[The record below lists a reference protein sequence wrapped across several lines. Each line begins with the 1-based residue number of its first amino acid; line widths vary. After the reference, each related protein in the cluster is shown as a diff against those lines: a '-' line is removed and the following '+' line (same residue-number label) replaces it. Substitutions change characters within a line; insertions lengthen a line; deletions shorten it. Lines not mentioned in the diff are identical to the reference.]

1 MSKGE
6 RDDRAGAHRSVESA
20 LAARLASVADP
31 LALLVGLFAHS
42 PVAFQIYAADG
53 RSLLVNDAF
62 RRLFGSEPPPEYNV
76 FADDILARQG
86 LGGFVRRAFA
96 GETVR
101 IPPLYYDP
109 RELAQVAVKEGR
121 RAAIEVTLFPLLD
134 ARHAISHVAFCARD
148 VSSESMLKAA
158 SESLRLSEA
167 RYRTQFEAAPEAI
180 VTLDFDRQRFVE
192 VNRNAELLFGYSREE
207 LGAMGPI
214 DISPPL
220 QPDGRTSREAGGLY
234 VQAALSGER
243 PVFEW
248 LHQNRAGHEFLC
260 EVRLVRLPDL
270 EANLCRGSVIDISE
284 RKRLERALSQAEDRL
299 RQSQKME
306 AIGRLAG
313 GIAHDFNNLLSVILG
328 YSSMLIEDLKPMDP
342 IRGDLEAIKSA
353 GEKASDLTRQLLAF
367 SRRQVLAPRVVN
379 LNELVL
385 ESERMLRRLLGEDI
399 ELVTRCH
406 RGTCPVRVDPSQVNQ
421 IVMNLAVNARDAM
434 AHGGKLTIETK
445 GVVLDQA
452 YASEHLGVNAGRHV
466 MLSVSDTGVGMDRQT
481 QARIFE
487 PFFTTKEMGKGT
499 GLGLATVFGI
509 VQQSGGNIWVYSEPG
524 SGTTFKIYFP
534 EATEDV
540 APPLE
545 SVRPGTLQGSETI
558 LLVEDQDEVRVVA
571 RDILRRYG
579 YHVLEARHAG
589 EALLLCERHMRTI
602 HLLLTDVVMPQM
614 NGRELA
620 GRLLRERPELR
631 VLYMSG
637 YTEHAIV
644 HHAILDSD
652 VEYLQKPIV
661 PEALARRVRQVLDKP
676 ARNARLPAR

>member
-1 MSKGE
+1 ML
-6 RDDRAGAHRSVESA
+6 AGHLDEEAIARSSIESV
-20 LAARLASVADP
+20 LAAKLEMVADP
-31 LALLVGLFAHS
+31 MALLVGLFAHA
-42 PVAFQIYAADG
+42 PVAFQIYKADG
-53 RSLLVNDAF
+53 HCLFVNDAF
-62 RRLFGSEPPPEYNV
+62 RDLFGSEPPADYNV
-76 FADDILARQG
+76 LADDILAREG
-86 LGGFVRRAFA
+86 LSEFVRRAFA

-101 IPPLYYDP
+101 IPPFYYDP
-109 RELAQVAVKEGR
+109 RELEHVAVNVGR
-121 RAAIEVTLFPLLD
+121 RVAIDVTIFPLPD
-134 ARHAISHVAFCARD
+134 AQRVIRHVALCVRD
-148 VSSESMLKAA
+148 VTSELMLKAA
-158 SESLRLSEA
+158 SDSARLSEA

-180 VTLDFDRQRFVE
+180 VTLDVDRNCFVE
-192 VNRNAELLFGYSREE
+192 VNRNAELLFGWSREE
-207 LGAMGPI
+207 LGHMSAL

-220 QPDGRTSREAGGLY
+220 QPDGRTSRQAGSEW
-234 VQAALSGER
+234 VQAALAGER

-248 LHQNRAGHEFLC
+248 LHWNKAGREFIC
-260 EVRLVRLPDL
+260 EVRLVRLPSPD
-270 EANLCRGSVIDISE
+270 ANLCRGSVIDISE
-284 RKRLERALSQAEDRL
+284 RKRLERTLSQTEERL
-299 RQSQKME
+299 RQAHKME

-328 YSSMLIEDLKPMDP
+328 YSSMLIEDMKPHDP
-342 IRGDLEAIKSA
+342 IRVDIEAIKSA

-399 ELVTRCH
+399 ELVTRCC
-406 RGTCPVRVDPSQVNQ
+406 RGACLVRVDPSQVDQ

-434 AHGGKLTIETK
+434 THGGKLTIETEC
-445 GVVLDQA
+445 VMLDEA
-452 YASEHLGVNAGRHV
+452 YSTEHLGVTPGRHV
-466 MLSVSDTGVGMDRQT
+466 MLSVSDTGIGMDRAT

-487 PFFTTKEMGKGT
+487 PFFTTKETGKGT
-499 GLGLATVFGI
+499 GLGLSMVFGI

-534 EATEDV
+534 EASDDV
-540 APPLE
+540 EPMSQTALP
-545 SVRPGTLQGSETI
+545 STLHGSETI

-589 EALLLCERHMRTI
+589 EALIICERHLRTI

-620 GRLLRERPELR
+620 GRLLKVRPEVR

-637 YTEHAIV
+637 YTDHAIV

-661 PEALARRVRQVLDKP
+661 PDALARRVREVLD
-676 ARNARLPAR
+676 AAGRNGRRG